1 MHAGSI
7 PAVASNIRLFPTCP
21 VYGLVRFSCP
31 AGPVGRDGTISL
43 LLLLAGLVNTRVERS
58 NRLPGFEKAAAATEV
73 QVGFLAEFWRFL
85 RVRKKF
91 WPLPILII
99 MAMFGG
105 LIVVF
110 HGSAVAPF
118 IYTLF

>member
-1 MHAGSI
+1 MGNVGS
-7 PAVASNIRLFPTCP
+7 L
-21 VYGLVRFSCP
+21 RF
-31 AGPVGRDGTISL
+31 
-43 LLLLAGLVNTRVERS
+43 LAGLVNTPLDRS
-58 NRLPGFEKAAAATEV
+58 NRLSSLENVAAVAEA
-73 QVGFLAEFWRFL
+73 QVDFLAEFWRFL

-91 WPLPILII
+91 WLLPILII

-105 LIVVF
+105 LVVMF

>member
-1 MHAGSI
+1 MTAGQ
-7 PAVASNIRLFPTCP
+7 AAARHN
-21 VYGLVRFSCP
+21 
-31 AGPVGRDGTISL
+31 AAISL
-43 LLLLAGLVNTRVERS
+43 LLLPAGLDNTPADS
-58 NRLPGFEKAAAATEV
+58 SSRLSAVDHVAAVTEV
-73 QVGFLAEFWRFL
+73 QVGFLTEFWSFM

-91 WPLPILII
+91 WLLPILII

-105 LIVVF
+105 LIVMF

>member
-1 MHAGSI
+1 LRP
-7 PAVASNIRLFPTCP
+7 PAN
-21 VYGLVRFSCP
+21 
-31 AGPVGRDGTISL
+31 
-43 LLLLAGLVNTRVERS
+43 LVNISVDCS
-58 NRLPGFEKAAAATEV
+58 SSLSGFAKIAAVTEV
-73 QVGFLAEFWRFL
+73 QVGFLTEFWRFL

-91 WPLPILII
+91 WMLPILII

-105 LIVVF
+105 LIVLF